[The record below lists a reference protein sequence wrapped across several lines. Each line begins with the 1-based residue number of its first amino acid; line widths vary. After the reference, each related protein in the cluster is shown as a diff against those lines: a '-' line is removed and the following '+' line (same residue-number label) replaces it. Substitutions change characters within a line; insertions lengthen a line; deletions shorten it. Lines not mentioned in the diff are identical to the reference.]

1 MKKKRAFTLI
11 ETLVVLVIIGL
22 IVLVAVPN
30 FNNFYQMYKFRSA
43 MNQLVIDIRAAR
55 QLALTQ
61 NRPVKITPI
70 DVSKYPQAG
79 NSIVGYAIYVFN
91 GPRINSTAAN
101 PNNWREAAPGQ
112 RPCGQVAER
121 PRFLPNPVSFVPA
134 TGPESAKS
142 LKDIDE
148 DGYFDIVFEANGQF
162 YEGPYPASSGEK
174 LTFSSDPDN
183 PLNNTP
189 RIILKTNAKV
199 AKNRYLIHFSL
210 SGKVGV
216 EPYRE

>member
-22 IVLVAVPN
+22 IVLVAIPN

-61 NRPVKITPI
+61 NHPVKITFI
-70 DVSKYPQAG
+70 DLSKYSQAG
-79 NSIVGYAIYVFN
+79 NSTLGYAIYVL
-91 GPRINSTAAN
+91 PS
-101 PNNWREAAPGQ
+101 NNIQSDGGNKDNWVEAAPQQ
-112 RPCGQVAER
+112 RKCGTVAER
-121 PRFLPNPVSFVPA
+121 PRFLPNPVTLKPISGQEEDKSF
-134 TGPESAKS
+134 KS
-142 LKDIDE
+142 ID
-148 DGYFDIVFEANGQF
+148 DDPPVDIVFMPNGQI
-162 YEGPYPASSGEK
+162 YPGPYPPPDGDNLSFA
-174 LTFSSDPDN
+174 SDPDN

-189 RIILKTNAKV
+189 RIILQTNAKV
-199 AKNRYLIHFSL
+199 AKNRYLIHLSL